1 MTEPREELHSTL
13 TRLHDEL
20 HEAHSVSAENR
31 LLLSEL
37 MGDIRRVLEGQ
48 PMPPGEPGL
57 RERLEE
63 SVAELEDA
71 HPQLVASIRSVVNY
85 LSATGI

>member
-1 MTEPREELHSTL
+1 MTEARDELHSTL
-13 TRLHDEL
+13 SRLHDEL
-20 HEAHSVSAENR
+20 HAAHSVSEQNRR
-31 LLLSEL
+31 LLSDL
-37 MGDIRRVLEGQ
+37 MSDIRRVLEGE
-48 PMPPGEPGL
+48 PTPPDEAGL

-63 SVAELEDA
+63 SVYELEEA

>member
-1 MTEPREELHSTL
+1 MTDEREELHATL

-20 HEAHSVSAENR
+20 HEARSVSEENR
-31 LLLSEL
+31 HLLSGL
-37 MGDIRRVLEGQ
+37 MSDIRRVLEGETAS
-48 PMPPGEPGL
+48 PGESGL

-63 SVAELEDA
+63 SVYELEEA

>member
-1 MTEPREELHSTL
+1 MTEPRDELHTTL

-20 HEAHSVSAENR
+20 HEARSVSAENR
-31 LLLSEL
+31 HLLTEL
-37 MGDIRRVLEGQ
+37 MDDIRRVLEGE
-48 PMPPGEPGL
+48 PASPGEAGL

-63 SVAELEDA
+63 SVYELEDA
-71 HPQLVASIRSVVNY
+71 HPHLVASIRNVVNY